1 VADPAQ
7 PETPPDPAPPGA
19 ATPPKTPLAA
29 WRLATVFLLI
39 AGLWIAGRVTG
50 ISDAISTDS
59 IRNFTADA
67 GPWGWLA
74 FIGIFVVGLL
84 VSVPGLIFCAA
95 GILAY
100 GRTSGALLAYIGA
113 LAAITVS
120 FAVVRA
126 VGGQALTAIERPL
139 IKRILARL
147 DRRPILV
154 VAILRVIFFSAPWLN
169 YSLALTQLRFRDHL
183 IGTAIGITIPVILS
197 SVLFDWLFG

>member
-1 VADPAQ
+1 
-7 PETPPDPAPPGA
+7 
-19 ATPPKTPLAA
+19 
-29 WRLATVFLLI
+29 
-39 AGLWIAGRVTG
+39 
-50 ISDAISTDS
+50 
-59 IRNFTADA
+59 
-67 GPWGWLA
+67 
-74 FIGIFVVGLL
+74 
-84 VSVPGLIFCAA
+84 
-95 GILAY
+95 
-100 GRTSGALLAYIGA
+100 
-113 LAAITVS
+113 
-120 FAVVRA
+120 VRG